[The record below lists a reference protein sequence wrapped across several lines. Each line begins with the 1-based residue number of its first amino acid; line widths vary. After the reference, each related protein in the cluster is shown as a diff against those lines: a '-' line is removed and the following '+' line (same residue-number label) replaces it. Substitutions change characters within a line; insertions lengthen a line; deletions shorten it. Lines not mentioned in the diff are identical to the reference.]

1 MVVLEPGPGMGFFTL
16 DLARMVGTSGRVVA
30 VDVQEKMVDR
40 LRRRASKAG
49 LLDRMDLRLA
59 QSNRLGV
66 DDLEGTV
73 DLVVAIFVVHEM
85 PDGDAFYTEAHRV
98 LRSGGRLI
106 VAEPRFHVSKD
117 EFERSIEAAERT
129 GFTREENAPF
139 SGTHAALLAR
149 P

>member
-16 DLARMVGTSGRVVA
+16 DLARMVGASGRVVA

-49 LLDRMDLRLA
+49 LLDRIDLRLG
-59 QSNRLGV
+59 QTNRLGV

-73 DLVVAIFVVHEM
+73 DLVVAIFVIHEM
-85 PDGDAFYTEAHRV
+85 LDGDAFYSQVHRV

-117 EFERSIEAAERT
+117 QFERSVVAAEQR
-129 GFTREENAPF
+129 GFAREEKAPF
-139 SGTHAALLAR
+139 SGAHAALLVR